1 MYSIWICTIYIII
14 QYYTEYKIEETM
26 TRLICW
32 LLSSS
37 SCRKRKLLSRHCDA
51 SFVIAARCYWS
62 SIGFSGA
69 GFLTCYHIGAVQC
82 LMDQNYL
89 PSFHH
94 QDDDAMP
101 TLTGVSGGG
110 LIASAI
116 SAGVSPD
123 DGMEALLTL
132 CQQNQNQTLDAFTP
146 G

>member
-1 MYSIWICTIYIII
+1 
-14 QYYTEYKIEETM
+14 
-26 TRLICW
+26 
-32 LLSSS
+32 
-37 SCRKRKLLSRHCDA
+37 
-51 SFVIAARCYWS
+51 
-62 SIGFSGA
+62 
-69 GFLTCYHIGAVQC
+69 
-82 LMDQNYL
+82 MDQNYL
-89 PSFHH
+89 PWFHH
-94 QDDDAMP
+94 QQDDDAMP